1 MRTITDISKPVNDYD
16 RQILDLVSLMGE
28 TLLLNGAEISRV
40 QTTMEMVAAAYHKD
54 EIDVYAISN
63 GIFVTLRHDDRTRCT
78 NIKHVPLATPD
89 LGKVTQINALS
100 RKICEQHL
108 PVNQATEE
116 LYAIVHTPSFP
127 LWIQAIAC
135 AVGGSCFCHL
145 LGGNLLDC
153 FATVPV
159 GILLCLFQHWMGKAK
174 LSKMIQTIL
183 GSALVTLCGLMAAL
197 IFSVL
202 NMDKIIIGGL
212 IILVPGVPFTSS
224 IRDFFN
230 GDYLSG
236 TIRLIDALLVSLCM
250 AIGVGAVHFLFM

>member
-40 QTTMEMVAAAYHKD
+40 HTTMEMVAAAYHKD

-108 PVNQATEE
+108 PVNQATEDHCAYS
-116 LYAIVHTPSFP
+116 LFSAMDTSNCLRCRRQLLLSPSWRQSFR
-127 LWIQAIAC
+127 
-135 AVGGSCFCHL
+135 
-145 LGGNLLDC
+145 
-153 FATVPV
+153 
-159 GILLCLFQHWMGKAK
+159 LLCHRPRRYSFMSFSTLDGKGK
-174 LSKMIQTIL
+174 TFENDTDHSRKRSCNPLRTYGCSCSFCFKH
-183 GSALVTLCGLMAAL
+183 G
-197 IFSVL
+197 
-202 NMDKIIIGGL
+202 
-212 IILVPGVPFTSS
+212 
-224 IRDFFN
+224 
-230 GDYLSG
+230 
-236 TIRLIDALLVSLCM
+236 
-250 AIGVGAVHFLFM
+250 